1 MQVRQENEECE
12 IECEFLRDC
21 WDSLYI
27 KLVQHKFGW
36 PDRRQLAASLQE
48 WPGKRNVHFQDLLM
62 TGLFTSRPG
71 LSAVRSSIN
80 FLEHYHRFDFLRA
93 KPVGDYLPTMAHV
106 EDDQRFELLQR
117 SIFRAAGKPIPT
129 LKEEG
134 ILAEHRRQDRLRQ
147 RNHAAERRGN
157 GKYLEEADKVMLRRP
172 GRDAQMLQGAHKP
185 PSSSS
190 DKQSFAADEHMV
202 ETLRWVSWSL
212 KYACTSH
219 KNGDG
224 DAWMECDRDNS
235 PAPTTPPDTPV
246 FGALSCQPHAMRR
259 VGVGST

>member
-1 MQVRQENEECE
+1 MEVRQENEECE
-12 IECEFLRDC
+12 IECDFLRDC

-27 KLVQHKFGW
+27 KLVRRKFGW

-93 KPVGDYLPTMAHV
+93 KPVGDYLPTMAHM
-106 EDDQRFELLQR
+106 EDDDRFELLQR

-134 ILAEHRRQDRLRQ
+134 VLAEHRRQERLRQ
-147 RNHAAERRGN
+147 KNHAAEHRGN
-157 GKYLEEADKVMLRRP
+157 GKYLDEASMTTDKVMLQRQ
-172 GRDAQMLQGAHKP
+172 GGDAEMLQSAHKP

-190 DKQSFAADEHMV
+190 DRQSTAAVEHMV
-202 ETLRWVSWSL
+202 DTLRWVSWSL
-212 KYACTSH
+212 REKA
-219 KNGDG
+219 
-224 DAWMECDRDNS
+224 R
-235 PAPTTPPDTPV
+235 
-246 FGALSCQPHAMRR
+246 
-259 VGVGST
+259 